1 LAIRDD
7 AEFLFN
13 DSIDIPSS
21 PATGRWEVLG
31 MLAAM
36 READDVFF
44 DGVSQIRMPRWHRG
58 RVALAGDAAYAP
70 SFLTGQ
76 GSSLVLVGAY
86 MLAGSLSGRDHAAGL
101 AAYEDGTLPLKPAA
115 G

>member
-1 LAIRDD
+1 MTRTAHLVRWRSATTR
-7 AEFLFN
+7 
-13 DSIDIPSS
+13 SS
-21 PATGRWEVLG
+21 VQRLH
-31 MLAAM
+31 
-36 READDVFF
+36 R
-44 DGVSQIRMPRWHRG
+44 RG

-76 GSSLVLVGAY
+76 GSCLALVGAY
-86 MLAGSLSGRDHAAGL
+86 MLAGSLAGRDHAAGL